1 MSEIEL
7 KFQIPHN
14 YRAAFEK
21 AFKKNKLVQQ
31 QRLWAKYYDSPEQ
44 HLAKQRIALRQR
56 LEGDIWRQT
65 LKAPSPQ
72 HYERF
77 ELEHE
82 LGHDAPELCDLAC
95 YENHKQARKILK
107 KALDGSEV
115 DLTLQFETD
124 VLRYSQLAHYKNSQ
138 IEVAFDL
145 GEIRQGKNS
154 VEIYEVEF
162 ELKHGEIADLIAYI
176 QPWIKK
182 YHLWLDTR
190 SKSQRGNMLY
200 NNETMIPVQQQN
212 TLQLQHPENMHELL
226 AQITQNCL
234 AHLLPNAAAIA
245 SQDYA
250 SGHVHQARVAIRR
263 LRSALKIFAEY
274 DAQANNN
281 WESQL
286 ANLFQ
291 QLGSTRDQD
300 ALRESLIPQL
310 ENAGSPITE
319 LPPAASENIAI
330 DTIFRSPT
338 TTLLLLQLMSF
349 AHSAAV
355 ADAESKSLKKV
366 LRKRLQ
372 KMHQQICDDAGHFQT
387 LDVESKHRTRKR
399 VKRLRYTV
407 EFVSSL
413 FAEDEVKTYLKT
425 LKPLQETLGH
435 FNDLMVAQGLYESH
449 AQTEPKTWFV
459 LGWIASEERHISIQI
474 EQDLQQF
481 AVSQPFWS

>member
-7 KFQIPHN
+7 KFQIPST

-82 LGHDAPELCDLAC
+82 LGHEAPEQCDLAC

-107 KALDGSEV
+107 KALNGSDV
-115 DLTLQFETD
+115 DLALQFETD
-124 VLRYSQLAHYKNSQ
+124 VLRYSHLAHYKNSQ

-154 VEIYEVEF
+154 VDIYEVKF
-162 ELKHGEIADLIAYI
+162 ELKQGEIADLIAYI

-190 SKSQRGNMLY
+190 SKSQRGNMLH
-200 NNETMIPVQQQN
+200 NNESMIPVQQQSA
-212 TLQLQHPENMHELL
+212 LQLEHPENIHALL

-234 AHLLPNAAAIA
+234 AHLLPNATAIA

-263 LRSALKIFAEY
+263 LRSAFKIYAEY
-274 DAQANNN
+274 DALANQN

-286 ANLFQ
+286 ATLFQ

-310 ENAGSPITE
+310 ESAGSPITV
-319 LPPAASENIAI
+319 LPPAANENIAI
-330 DTIFRSPT
+330 DAIFRSPT
-338 TTLLLLQLMSF
+338 TTLLLLQLISF
-349 AHSAAV
+349 SHASAAE
-355 ADAESKSLKKV
+355 DPEQKPLKKI

-372 KMHQQICDDAGHFQT
+372 KMHQQICEDAGHFQQF
-387 LDVESKHRTRKR
+387 DVETKHRTRKR

-413 FAEDEVKTYLKT
+413 FAENEVKTYLKT

-435 FNDLMVAQGLYESH
+435 FNDLMVAQSLYASH

-459 LGWIASEERHISIQI
+459 LGWIASEERHISAQA

-481 AVSQPFWS
+481 AQSEPFW